1 MEIPSKIKELERRY
15 LETKENL
22 EQSQRITGELQAELL
37 KMQGAIVQLREIEKE
52 QKVEKAKKVVEKTKA
67 EKSVD
72 KSILTR

>member
-52 QKVEKAKKVVEKTKA
+52 QKVEKAKKVVEK
-67 EKSVD
+67 
-72 KSILTR
+72 

>member
-52 QKVEKAKKVVEKTKA
+52 QKVEKAKKVVEKAKA

>member
-72 KSILTR
+72 KSILTM